1 MVWGAIA
8 GAAISAYGAN
18 RAAKSQAAAADRQ
31 IAMQR
36 EMQQQAAEAAKFR
49 PVGVTSPYGRSNI
62 TVSPE
67 GQLESVGF
75 NLSPEFQRR
84 ATMFADLGETTLA
97 GLTGDPMEA
106 ARMRTER
113 LEALNA
119 PGRAL
124 AQERL
129 FSDLASKGLTGLAV
143 DTGMGGQ
150 SNPYMMALAQ
160 AEEQQ
165 RARTAAESYDLA
177 RGQMGEDFR
186 LAQMYF
192 GGQQGLFDLGQQE
205 LGQAL
210 DIADIER
217 QRAIAAATGQANF
230 GTNISNIMG
239 AQAQTAA
246 QQQAALY
253 GGIGN
258 AVGGMNLSGL
268 FSGGGG
274 GTSTMLQNPTLGPGV
289 GAFGGNAA
297 GGYARG
303 GW

>member
-18 RAAKSQAAAADRQ
+18 KAAKSQAAAADRQ

-36 EMQQQAAEAAKFR
+36 EMQQQAAEAARFR
-49 PVGVTSPYGRSNI
+49 PVGVTSPYGQSNI
-62 TVSPE
+62 QVQD
-67 GQLESVGF
+67 GQLQSVGF
-75 NLSPEFQRR
+75 DLSPELQQR
-84 ATMFADLGETTLA
+84 ATMFADLGQTTLA

-113 LEALNA
+113 LEALSA

-124 AQERL
+124 SQERL

-150 SNPYMMALAQ
+150 ANPYMMALAQ

-192 GGQQGLFDLGQQE
+192 GGQQGLFDLGQRE
-205 LGQAL
+205 LGTAL
-210 DIADIER
+210 DIADMER
-217 QRAIAAATGQANF
+217 QRAISAATGQANF

-258 AVGGMNLSGL
+258 AVGNMNLSGL

-274 GTSTMLQNPTLGPGV
+274 GTSAMLQNPTLGPNI